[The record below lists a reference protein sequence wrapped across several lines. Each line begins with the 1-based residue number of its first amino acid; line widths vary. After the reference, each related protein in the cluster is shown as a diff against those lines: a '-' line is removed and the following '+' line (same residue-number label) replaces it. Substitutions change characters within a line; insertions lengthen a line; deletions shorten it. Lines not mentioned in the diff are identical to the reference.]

1 MHSASAWYKLGAVR
15 NNKGGGIF
23 CDKLLPKSM
32 KDGDITDEQ
41 EKEEEEMFTIFCLI
55 LWV

>member
-1 MHSASAWYKLGAVR
+1 MGAVR

-32 KDGDITDEQ
+32 KNGDITEEQ
-41 EKEEEEMFTIFCLI
+41 EKGGRDVYTFLFYFVGITIKK
-55 LWV
+55 